1 MPSSSDSE
9 PEEEVMSDSNPEEEL
24 PKSRMSL
31 VPLAATL
38 CALSYVYGLWLGAY
52 MCPK

>member
-1 MPSSSDSE
+1 MPGSSDTES
-9 PEEEVMSDSNPEEEL
+9 EEEVLVQQPAT
-24 PKSRMSL
+24 RMSL

-38 CALSYVYGLWLGAY
+38 CVLSYVYGLWLGAY